1 MGRYRRTRKG
11 QIYIKEFI
19 ISPFIF
25 PQLFEGNLAPW
36 KTILLYGHVGTG
48 KSLLVKAAATELQ
61 KLKGNFF
68 SISFDDK
75 LLPRN
80 SKFFED
86 LIDFAIQKKP
96 TVIFFDNITDLINSN
111 GEYKSQFSYIF
122 QEIEKN
128 SRDNSNRYY

>member
-1 MGRYRRTRKG
+1 MENFT
-11 QIYIKEFI
+11 
-19 ISPFIF
+19 
-25 PQLFEGNLAPW
+25 
-36 KTILLYGHVGTG
+36 LYGHKGTG

-86 LIDFAIQKKP
+86 LIDFAI
-96 TVIFFDNITDLINSN
+96 
-111 GEYKSQFSYIF
+111 
-122 QEIEKN
+122 
-128 SRDNSNRYY
+128 